1 MSEQPILEHGERFGK
16 LTVLRRVKKN
26 RSGQRYKCGCVC
38 GSKDTVA
45 SATALMKGRITC
57 CRACAQS

>member
-1 MSEQPILEHGERFGK
+1 MTSAAELQHGERFGK

-45 SATALMKGRITC
+45 SATALMKGRVTS